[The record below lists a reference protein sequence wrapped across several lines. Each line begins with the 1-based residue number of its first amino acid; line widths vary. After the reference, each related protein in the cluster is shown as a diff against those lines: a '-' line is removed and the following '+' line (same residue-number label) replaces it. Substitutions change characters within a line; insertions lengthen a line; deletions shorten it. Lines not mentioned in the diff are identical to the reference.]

1 MGLKDDLIN
10 AKLSMIQASG
20 GDPSKVDTSPGSPID
35 IECELTTEAIV
46 QFLTQS
52 EFRVTKL
59 SAPVV
64 VESMKTPDQPVSI
77 ELETLLGEYGP
88 VLELLHKIGDPLG
101 LNKLIDEL
109 ETKIERAV
117 TPLLERGAKLTGL
130 DLGKD
135 DGGLEA
141 HGYVYIGEDP
151 ETQESFDVEDEDG
164 QREYTTVKL
173 SIEDQTD
180 LV

>member
-1 MGLKDDLIN
+1 MGLKQSIIE
-10 AKLSMIQASG
+10 AKEQAYADVG
-20 GDPSKVDTSPGSPID
+20 APPPDTSDGSFVEREAQYIA
-35 IECELTTEAIV
+35 EAIV
-46 QFLTQS
+46 ETLSEADLTI
-52 EFRVTKL
+52 TKL
-59 SAPVV
+59 KAPVV
-64 VESMKTPDQPVSI
+64 IERFKTPDQPVSI

-141 HGYVYIGEDP
+141 HGYVFIGEDP
-151 ETQESFDVEDEDG
+151 DTQESFDVEDEDG
-164 QREYTTVKL
+164 QREFTTVKL
-173 SIEDQTD
+173 LPEDAD
-180 LV
+180 ELM